1 MTEAVYRVAL
11 DDGSFHLAIGTPDG
25 GPAGLV
31 EDLSLDELLAGPTA
45 RFWER
50 LMAAPRRELPESAR
64 VVAPA
69 QSQEVW
75 AAGVTYAPSRD
86 ARQAESS
93 YAAIYEA
100 VYDAVRPEVFYK
112 SSGPR
117 VRGPGEPVTIRSDS
131 TWDVPEPEIALLLS
145 SACEVAAITIGNDMS
160 SRSIEGANPLYLP
173 QAKIYD
179 GSCALGPCLVP
190 VPASRDMPIQ
200 LVIRRGGRVAYEG
213 EASAASMLRT
223 FEDLADWLGRAVT
236 FPVGAVLL
244 TGTPLV
250 PPPTFTL
257 ADGDAVSI
265 TIGGLGTLT
274 NPVCQLDC
282 GDPPAG
288 EAARAGTDKVAD
300 VTGQ

>member
-11 DDGSFHLAIGTPDG
+11 ADGSFHLAIGTPEG
-25 GPAGLV
+25 GPVALV
-31 EDLSLDELLAGPTA
+31 EGLSLDELLASPA
-45 RFWER
+45 AQFWEW
-50 LMAAPRRELPESAR
+50 LLAAPRRELPEPAR
-64 VVAPA
+64 VVAPV

-86 ARQAESS
+86 ARQAESA
-93 YAAIYEA
+93 YAAIYGA
-100 VYDAVRPEVFYK
+100 IYRAVRPELFYK

-131 TWDVPEPEIALLLS
+131 TWDVPEPEIALVLS

-190 VPASRDMPIQ
+190 VPASRDMSIQ
-200 LVIRRGGRVAYEG
+200 LVIRRGDHIGYQG
-213 EASAASMLRT
+213 ETSASSMLRT
-223 FEDLADWLGRAVT
+223 FEDLAGWLGRAVT

-244 TGTPLV
+244 TGTPLI
-250 PPPTFTL
+250 PPPGFTL
-257 ADGDAVSI
+257 ADGDLVSI

-274 NPVCQLDC
+274 NPVRKLDC
-282 GDPPAG
+282 GDPPAS
-288 EAARAGTDKVAD
+288 EAARAETA
-300 VTGQ
+300 T